1 MLSSLFPHLTTSLL
15 AKISTAIV
23 FAAFHANPQ
32 GNTAPLT
39 ISSTEAV
46 IDEGMQTT
54 TYLGDVRISQN
65 GFYMSGESLVVFFN
79 DDRASKILMK
89 GNPAVFE
96 SQTNVI
102 KKENINIEADTITY
116 QTKSQLLEFSGSVKL
131 RRLQNVLKS
140 DALQYNL
147 SSKKII
153 ASSKDKLSPVR
164 LIMTSE

>member
-1 MLSSLFPHLTTSLL
+1 
-15 AKISTAIV
+15 
-23 FAAFHANPQ
+23 
-32 GNTAPLT
+32 
-39 ISSTEAV
+39 
-46 IDEGMQTT
+46 MQTT

-153 ASSKDKLSPVR
+153 ASSKDKLSPVH